1 MSRIY
6 VDRISP
12 YQSGSVQVDG
22 LNLDTGSLATK
33 VELNSYTASND
44 SKVNSLISATSSYQP
59 AGDYATTGSNTFN
72 GTQTL
77 NVGDG
82 VFGLKVNFNNSSFY
96 SIGSQ
101 NVVGVLKNDF
111 SEATTVGL
119 GTGFETYNAS
129 GDVGLTPNLNGVTSE
144 GDDRPG
150 LFAYSGSVARDVI
163 ALPKTSW
170 DNNGQIAFKTPVSIN
185 DSTNI
190 EGQLSVFNT
199 LFVSQSG
206 VPHEISG
213 DNITVNVSSGL
224 QKFQINNGGHR
235 FYTIGDTWGNIT
247 QPFTQGITMGQ
258 QYGLNVFN
266 SAFTIDHGFALNMNS
281 AAGTGTNK
289 VGIWGVGSGGYYD
302 FISFEDATNWTDGR
316 IEVHRTLQVDEVL
329 QLQPQDPLPTGAVG
343 QLAVSGS
350 DLYFH
355 NGTNWILK

>member
-22 LNLDTGSLATK
+22 LNLDTGSLTTLAEFNT
-33 VELNSYTASND
+33 YTSSND
-44 SKVNSLISATSSYQP
+44 GKVNSLIAATSSYQP

-72 GTQTL
+72 GNQTF
-77 NVGDG
+77 NVGSG
-82 VFGLKVNFNNSSFY
+82 FATFKISAPNSQFFSYDTTETF
-96 SIGSQ
+96 
-101 NVVGVLKNDF
+101 GVLKNDF
-111 SEATTVGL
+111 SAGATLST
-119 GTGFETYNAS
+119 TSGFNTYDNS
-129 GDVGLTPNLNGVTSE
+129 GDIGLYYNLNNVTSE
-144 GDDRPG
+144 GDTRPG
-150 LFAYSGSVARDVI
+150 LYSYSGSVARDVV
-163 ALPKTSW
+163 AFPDKGWS
-170 DNNGQIAFKTPVSIN
+170 DNGQVDFKTPVRVQN
-185 DSTNI
+185 DLIASGTLGVN
-190 EGQLSVFNT
+190 QPNTSLPALSVTGDRADFSVN
-199 LFVSQSG
+199 SG
-206 VPHEISG
+206 
-213 DNITVNVSSGL
+213 TF
-224 QKFQINNGGHR
+224 KFDINNGVRR
-235 FYTIGDTWGNIT
+235 FYTSTDTWGNLAT
-247 QPFTQGITMGQ
+247 DFSTGISMGQ

-266 SAFTIDHGFALNMNS
+266 SSFTIDHGFAYNMNA

-316 IEVHRTLQVDEVL
+316 IEIHRTLQVDEVL